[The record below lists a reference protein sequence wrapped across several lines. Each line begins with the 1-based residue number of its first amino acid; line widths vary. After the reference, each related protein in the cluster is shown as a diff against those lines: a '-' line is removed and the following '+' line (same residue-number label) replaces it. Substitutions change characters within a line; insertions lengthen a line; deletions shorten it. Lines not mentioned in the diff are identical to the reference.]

1 VTDTIAGVQIDAL
14 RSIHP
19 RIAFG
24 EGGLWVMDAIAVTHV
39 DVETG
44 TVEPPIP
51 LPHAGIAGF
60 VPVVVAGFG
69 DVLMTDLGDAAGM
82 GAITRIDPATEEIGE
97 TVSFRATGGAT
108 GLALGRSRIWES
120 FADGTLIEIE
130 PRTLR
135 ETARLD
141 LGGSL
146 DALGV
151 GRAGVW
157 VGDNLAGTMR
167 MIDPRTGQAGAPIEM
182 SGSVNGIAVSG
193 ETAWVLD
200 RGAGTVTPVDLDS
213 GPGQPVRVGEDPSD
227 ISSGLGAIWVTDSS
241 GSLWRVDPT
250 TGTASEIPIASPL
263 EALAI
268 DAEGQD
274 LVWVLVSDVSQRG
287 T

>member
-1 VTDTIAGVQIDAL
+1 
-14 RSIHP
+14 
-19 RIAFG
+19 
-24 EGGLWVMDAIAVTHV
+24 
-39 DVETG
+39 
-44 TVEPPIP
+44 
-51 LPHAGIAGF
+51 
-60 VPVVVAGFG
+60 
-69 DVLMTDLGDAAGM
+69 MTDLGDTAGI
-82 GAITRIDPATEEIGE
+82 GAITRIDPATDEIVE
-97 TVSFRATGGAT
+97 TVSFPSTGGAT
-108 GLALGRSRIWES
+108 GLGLGRAVIWES

-157 VGDNLAGTMR
+157 VGDNLAGTVLK
-167 MIDPRTGQAGAPIEM
+167 IDPRTGQAGEPIEV

-200 RGAGTVTPVDLDS
+200 RGAGTVTPVDPDS
-213 GPGQPVRVGEDPSD
+213 GPGQPVRVGEEPSD

-250 TGTASEIPIASPL
+250 SLTASEIPVESPL

-274 LVWVLVSDVSQRG
+274 LIWVLVSDVSQRG